1 MKMFF
6 NATEYGIQVIALQK
20 ENCRHN
26 CRNAVQGFQTLNT
39 QVARVNIGVDHL
51 VGQQGRKKPDHT
63 ENEYPT
69 RVRSSQ
75 FVHLCPVSSPVVRS
89 IRIASPDISE
99 FKFIQI
105 PSGTLEFTQL
115 HSVPQHILSA
125 PLRPIQNHSDLHRF
139 AQTHSG

>member
-39 QVARVNIGVDHL
+39 QVARVNLEVDHL
-51 VGQQGRKKPDHT
+51 VGQQGRKKPYHT

-105 PSGTLEFTQL
+105 PCIFGMNGKGELTALASNGITESGQ
-115 HSVPQHILSA
+115 PA
-125 PLRPIQNHSDLHRF
+125 P
-139 AQTHSG
+139 G